1 MSRAKSKVKVWGTRP
16 TGVRGGGRRSKKLL
30 KGEVRGQLH
39 PDWAMGPLGHLGGRG
54 VREEEGA
61 QDGEGVG
68 SYDPIDS

>member
-1 MSRAKSKVKVWGTRP
+1 MAEGLR
-16 TGVRGGGRRSKKLL
+16 KLL

-39 PDWAMGPLGHLGGRG
+39 PDWAMGPLGHRGGRG